1 MTTFKQD
8 IVRKLALASVQP
20 VHPVAV
26 DFASQS
32 FVEQLSQ
39 AGYPP
44 AQSTGVN
51 THKHT
56 LFIIE
61 GLINYLSEDKA
72 EELLQTVASSYPGAL
87 VALTSRL
94 SPPAYSAAELR
105 RRREID
111 AQLRGV
117 GEPHQ
122 FAMPRDADVFFRR
135 HGFAIVDQITRP
147 LANLRSEVAEKDHD
161 YAVFLLKAAPV
172 AE

>member
-1 MTTFKQD
+1 MTTFKRD

-39 AGYPP
+39 AGYTP
-44 AQSTGVN
+44 AQSTGDS
-51 THKHT
+51 THERT

-61 GLINYLSEDKA
+61 GLINYLSEAKA
-72 EELLQTVASSYPGAL
+72 EELLRTVASSYPGAL

-94 SPPAYSAAELR
+94 APPAYSAAELR
-105 RRREID
+105 RRRDVD

-122 FAMPRDADVFFRR
+122 FTMPRDADVFLKRR
-135 HGFAIVDQITRP
+135 GFVIVDRITRP
-147 LANLRSEVAEKDHD
+147 LANLRSETAEKDHD
-161 YAVFLLKAAPV
+161 YAVFLLKATAK
-172 AE
+172 AK